1 MKIVLFL
8 LIAYVLGSLPNGV
21 WIGKYFKNIDIRE
34 HGSNNSGATNAY
46 RILGPRYGLMVL
58 VLDALKGFL
67 PPFIAL
73 HFGITGNYLIL
84 IGLFAIIG
92 HTLSFFLNFR
102 GGKGVAT
109 SLGVFLFL
117 IPKVTLTLFIIF
129 VIVVFMTRYISLGS
143 IICAILLPIFTY
155 ISPLSNGI
163 TRLPIMV
170 MTILVGGFVVYKH
183 KSNISRLIKGKE
195 NKFNLK

>member
-102 GGKGVAT
+102 GGKGVLN
-109 SLGVFLFL
+109 SLCDMERWRREIERHGEMEERDR
-117 IPKVTLTLFIIF
+117 VTW
-129 VIVVFMTRYISLGS
+129 RD
-143 IICAILLPIFTY
+143 
-155 ISPLSNGI
+155 
-163 TRLPIMV
+163 
-170 MTILVGGFVVYKH
+170 GGE
-183 KSNISRLIKGKE
+183 R
-195 NKFNLK
+195 